1 MKIGTNQV
9 LIVQDT
15 GPAGGYGIN
24 DKYQQFITILKKDE
38 MYNCNLNQYIL
49 NEMLP
54 IFFNRFTR

>member
-38 MYNCNLNQYIL
+38 MMKCSIV
-49 NEMLP
+49 
-54 IFFNRFTR
+54 T